1 MKTMKNFLKIGTI
14 IVFAVFMA
22 SCMKNEDPYADY
34 TPERE
39 AKLIEEWKTA
49 MVAKGQELNN
59 LPNGIMYILDKTKT
73 GTGQTIAEFAKE
85 HETVTLTVKYTGMF
99 LDGQIFDASSYRG
112 NGTMEYKHKVDRMIA
127 GWEEGIE
134 ILKKGGSAAFLI
146 PSAKAYG
153 VTGQGMIP
161 PNTPL
166 IFVIEIVD
174 IK

>member
-1 MKTMKNFLKIGTI
+1 MKTMKNLLKISTV
-14 IVFAVFMA
+14 IVFAIFMA

-39 AKLIEEWKTA
+39 ATLINDWKTA
-49 MVAKGQELNN
+49 MIAKGQELNN

-73 GTGQTIAEFAKE
+73 GSGQTIAEFATE
-85 HETVTLTVKYTGMF
+85 HEKVNLTVKYTGMF
-99 LDGQIFDASSYRG
+99 LDGQIFDSSSLRG
-112 NGTMEYKHKVDRMIA
+112 DGTMVYTHKVDRMIS

-134 ILKKGGSAAFLI
+134 VLKKGGSAAFLI

-153 VTGQGMIP
+153 ATGQGMIP

-166 IFVIEIVD
+166 IFIIEVVD